1 MKDYV
6 CLMPFLDASESF
18 VNGWECGT
26 IWDAMTRGEAFKG
39 KVVHTANKDQL
50 TMMADHHGY
59 ECSFEAID
67 ETWISFTAQP
77 VDISSATK

>member
-26 IWDAMTRGEAFKG
+26 IWESFSKG
-39 KVVHTANKDQL
+39 GIFEGKIVHLANRNQL
-50 TMMADHHGY
+50 IMMADHFGY
-59 ECSFEAID
+59 EWGFQEID
-67 ETWISFTAQP
+67 DTWVSFTSKP
-77 VDISSATK
+77 VDISDITE